1 MTALYYLC
9 NKYYITRKAR
19 SARNAKLTSMRRIAI
34 AENTLKIMN
43 IGSYICADGNQVY
56 ISHELEHCLYS
67 TKCHSPEN
75 LAKIEYKVLNSLPRF
90 SQTEFVVR
98 NETTLM
104 GAERTAKSGNFQQVG
119 VLNFASA
126 KNPGGG
132 FLRGAQAQ
140 EESLA
145 RSSALYKSLLK
156 CPEFY
161 NFHRHERSLLYS
173 DWMIYSPGC
182 PVFKN
187 DDGELLAQPYVVDF
201 ITSPAPNAG
210 MIQQNQQHLS
220 VKIPEVLMSRASKL
234 LSLAA
239 EQGCDALI
247 LGAWGCGVFKND
259 PALVAQTFA
268 DCLLPGGQFWGRFKS
283 VIFSVLDNS
292 KQQTI
297 FTEFENKFSCS
308 TA

>member
-1 MTALYYLC
+1 
-9 NKYYITRKAR
+9 
-19 SARNAKLTSMRRIAI
+19 MRRIAI
-34 AENTLKIMN
+34 AENTLKILNMGN
-43 IGSYICADGNQVY
+43 YICADGNQVY
-56 ISHELEHCLYS
+56 ISHELEQCLYS
-67 TKCHSPEN
+67 TKCYSPEN
-75 LAKIEYKVLNSLPRF
+75 LAKIESKVQNSLPSF
-90 SQTEFVVR
+90 SETEFALR

-104 GAERTAKSGNFQQVG
+104 GAERTAKSGKFQQVG

-132 FLRGAQAQ
+132 FLKGAQAQ

-145 RSSALYKSLLK
+145 RSSALYKSQLK
-156 CPEFY
+156 CPEY
-161 NFHRHERSLLYS
+161 YDFHRHERSLLYS
-173 DWMIYSPGC
+173 DFMIYSPSC

-210 MIQQNQQHLS
+210 MIQKNQQHLS
-220 VKIPEVLMSRASKL
+220 VKIPEVLMSRTSKL

-239 EQGCDALI
+239 EQGCDALV

-259 PALVAQTFA
+259 PAIVARIFE
-268 DCLLPGGQFWGRFKS
+268 DFLLPGGQFWGRFKS

-297 FTEFENKFSCS
+297 FTEFDNRFS
-308 TA
+308 